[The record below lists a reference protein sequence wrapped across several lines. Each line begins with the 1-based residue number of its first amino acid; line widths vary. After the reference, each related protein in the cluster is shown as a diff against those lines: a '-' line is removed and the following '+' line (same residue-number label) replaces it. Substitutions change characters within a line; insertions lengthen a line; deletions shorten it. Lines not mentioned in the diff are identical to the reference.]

1 MVYLLVILDVQTVT
15 HPFKRET
22 NNEENLGSNFFHEF
36 YLRFKKTHRY
46 LYSSLHVAE
55 LYIAVQ

>member
-36 YLRFKKTHRY
+36 YLRFKKTTDTY
-46 LYSSLHVAE
+46 TLVYMWLNST
-55 LYIAVQ
+55 